1 MAQDRTNFGE
11 LVRATIARDHALVP
25 LSSASQP
32 TEVDDLSGLGA
43 NFLAHLIA
51 TRDKAPQTRTIRRAS
66 QNEAN
71 ESYSHATA
79 PEDDVVTIRE
89 S

>member
-11 LVRATIARDHALVP
+11 LVRAAIARDHALVP
-25 LSSASQP
+25 VRPNQP
-32 TEVDDLSGLGA
+32 ATDVDDLSGLGA

>member
-1 MAQDRTNFGE
+1 MAQ
-11 LVRATIARDHALVP
+11 VRPDFAKMVTAAIARDHSLVP
-25 LSSASQP
+25 LQP
-32 TEVDDLSGLGA
+32 EHPNTDVDNLSGLGA

-66 QNEAN
+66 PDEAI
-71 ESYSHATA
+71 ESYTHATA
-79 PEDDVVTIRE
+79 VEDDVVTLRK

>member
-1 MAQDRTNFGE
+1 MTQARPAFSD
-11 LVRATIARDHALVP
+11 LVTAAIARDHSLVP
-25 LSSASQP
+25 IQTGERA
-32 TEVDDLSGLGA
+32 TEVDHLSGLGA

-66 QNEAN
+66 QDEAI
-71 ESYSHATA
+71 ESYSHSVAT
-79 PEDDVVTIRE
+79 EDDVVAIRQ

>member
-1 MAQDRTNFGE
+1 MDQEHSDFGE
-11 LVRATIARDHALVP
+11 LVKAAIARDHSLVP

-32 TEVDDLSGLGA
+32 TDVDDLSGLGA

-66 QNEAN
+66 QDEAN
-71 ESYSHATA
+71 ETYSHTVT
-79 PEDDVVTIRE
+79 PEDDVVTIKE

>member
-1 MAQDRTNFGE
+1 MGQERTDFGE
-11 LVRATIARDHALVP
+11 LVKAAIARDHSLVP
-25 LSSASQP
+25 LSAEPQP

-66 QNEAN
+66 QDEAN
-71 ESYSHATA
+71 ETYSHTTT

>member
-1 MAQDRTNFGE
+1 MAHARPIFAE
-11 LVRATIARDHALVP
+11 MVKAAIARDHSLVP
-25 LSSASQP
+25 MQMDQP
-32 TEVDDLSGLGA
+32 DTGMDDLSGLGA

-51 TRDKAPQTRTIRRAS
+51 TRDGVPQTRVKRRAS
-66 QNEAN
+66 PDEAI

-79 PEDDVVTIRE
+79 AEDDVVTLKE